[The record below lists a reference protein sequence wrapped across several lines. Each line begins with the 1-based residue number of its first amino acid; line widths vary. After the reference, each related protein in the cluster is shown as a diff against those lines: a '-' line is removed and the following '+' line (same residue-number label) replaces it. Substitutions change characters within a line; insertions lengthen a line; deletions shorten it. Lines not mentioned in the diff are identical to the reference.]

1 MKLSGFLLL
10 TFVVAFICDV
20 ILNDLSRRTK
30 VLASIKPFYE
40 SGAITKLAIYSGIII
55 SGATILLMLLFFML
69 FKKYLPTNMFEI
81 LIFFLMAYIWGYILD
96 VIIDKT
102 ELLGKS
108 IKPFYK
114 EFGSGNSGAIAFMFM
129 LVVSLFIF
137 KVVLV

>member
-1 MKLSGFLLL
+1 MKIQTFLFVV
-10 TFVVAFICDV
+10 FVVAFICDV

-30 VLASIKPFYE
+30 VLASIRPFYD
-40 SGAITKLAIYSGIII
+40 SDSITKLAIYSGIII
-55 SGATILLMLLFFML
+55 SSATILLMLIFFAV
-69 FKKYLPTNMFEI
+69 FKKYLPSNMFEI
-81 LIFFLMAYIWGYILD
+81 LIFFLMAYIVGYILD
-96 VIIDKT
+96 VLIDKT

-114 EFGSGNSGAIAFMFM
+114 EFGSGNSGAVAFMFM

>member
-1 MKLSGFLLL
+1 MKLSIFILVV
-10 TFVVAFICDV
+10 FVVAFICDV

-30 VLASIKPFYE
+30 VLASIKPFYD
-40 SGAITKLAIYSGIII
+40 SDSITKLAIYSGIII
-55 SGATILLMLLFFML
+55 SSATIILMLLFFLL
-69 FKKYLPTNMFEI
+69 FKKYLPTNLFEI
-81 LIFFLMAYIWGYILD
+81 LIFFLMAYIVGYILD

-114 EFGSGNSGAIAFMFM
+114 EFGSGNSGAAAFIFM

>member
-1 MKLSGFLLL
+1 MKLSGFLLV

-30 VLASIKPFYE
+30 VLASIKPFYD
-40 SGAITKLAIYSGIII
+40 SDSITKLAIYSGIII
-55 SGATILLMLLFFML
+55 SSATIILMLLFFML

-81 LIFFLMAYIWGYILD
+81 LIFFLMAYMVGYILD
-96 VIIDKT
+96 VFIDKT

-137 KVVLV
+137 KVVLG

>member
-1 MKLSGFLLL
+1 MKLQIFIFVV
-10 TFVVAFICDV
+10 FVVAFICDV

-30 VLASIKPFYE
+30 VLASIKPFYD

-55 SGATILLMLLFFML
+55 SGATITLMLLFFVL

-81 LIFFLMAYIWGYILD
+81 LIFFLMAYVVGYVLD
-96 VIIDKT
+96 VFIDKT

-114 EFGSGNSGAIAFMFM
+114 EFGSGNSGAIAFIFM

>member
-1 MKLSGFLLL
+1 MKLSGFLLV

-30 VLASIKPFYE
+30 VLASIKPFYD
-40 SGAITKLAIYSGIII
+40 SDSITKLAIYSGIII
-55 SGATILLMLLFFML
+55 SSATIILMLLFFML

-81 LIFFLMAYIWGYILD
+81 LIFFLMAYMVGYVLD
-96 VIIDKT
+96 VFIDKT

-137 KVVLV
+137 KVVLG

>member
-1 MKLSGFLLL
+1 MKIQTFLFVV
-10 TFVVAFICDV
+10 FVVAFICDV

-30 VLASIKPFYE
+30 VLASIRPFYD
-40 SGAITKLAIYSGIII
+40 SDSITKLAIYSGIII
-55 SGATILLMLLFFML
+55 SSATILLMLIFFAV
-69 FKKYLPTNMFEI
+69 FKKYLPSNMFEI
-81 LIFFLMAYIWGYILD
+81 LIFFLMAYIVGYILD
-96 VIIDKT
+96 VFIDKT

-114 EFGSGNSGAIAFMFM
+114 EFGSGNSGAVAFMFM